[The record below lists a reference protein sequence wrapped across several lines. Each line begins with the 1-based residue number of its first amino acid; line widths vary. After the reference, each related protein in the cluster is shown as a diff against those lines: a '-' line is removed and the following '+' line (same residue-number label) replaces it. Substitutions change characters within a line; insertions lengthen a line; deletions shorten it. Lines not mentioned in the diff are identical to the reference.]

1 MKYYYRVIFG
11 HGKEE
16 YVSISQDELP
26 KAIRA
31 IASGQSAI
39 FESGIVNGKMIMA
52 IKEDVQRMMGW
63 NSTYELTGEDV
74 AEAKSM
80 IEGARNF
87 QAKLLG
93 QSEEKKEHEMPKEL
107 SGELKKLYNSK
118 SQSK

>member
-1 MKYYYRVIFG
+1 MFG
-11 HGKEE
+11 HGKDE

-63 NSTYELTGEDV
+63 NSTYVLTGEDEI
-74 AEAKSM
+74 EARSM

-93 QSEEKKEHEMPKEL
+93 ETKEKKEHEMPKEL
-107 SGELKKLYNSK
+107 SGELKKLYDDK
-118 SQSK
+118 RIGGDK

>member
-16 YVSISQDELP
+16 HVSISQDELP

-31 IASGQSAI
+31 IGSGQSAI

-63 NSTYELTGEDV
+63 NSNYVLTGEDEI
-74 AEAKSM
+74 EAKSM

-93 QSEEKKEHEMPKEL
+93 ETKEKKTHEMPKEL
-107 SGELKKLYNSK
+107 SEELKKLYDSK
-118 SQSK
+118 QS